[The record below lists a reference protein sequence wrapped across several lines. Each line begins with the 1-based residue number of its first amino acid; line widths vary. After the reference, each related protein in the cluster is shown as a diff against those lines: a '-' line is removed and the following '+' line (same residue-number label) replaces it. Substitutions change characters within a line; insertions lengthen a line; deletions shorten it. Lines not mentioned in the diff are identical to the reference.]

1 MNLISSKAALCG
13 NIMEDP
19 VHHSSPQNEPAD
31 HQSSS
36 QNVNHS
42 SPQNE
47 PISNSRN
54 MTRTARRHVSPK
66 QTSGVFCRICHEGDF
81 MESLLSPC
89 SCSGSVGV
97 VHRSCLEK
105 WLSSSQYDTCEL
117 CRQPLT
123 VTRRY
128 RPVLQWLCQGENSG
142 DDQRNLAGDLACLV
156 LLTPLASV
164 SAFLCTSGAS
174 IYASQGQVVEAAGLV
189 CLCAVLCLVF
199 LLWLLLTVR
208 YHCQVWL
215 KWRNAHQE
223 IRLQGSYQKKTKN
236 SRERITP
243 RANMVDVR
251 EDVGVG
257 KDHVPEQHAEPTLPP
272 HPPTSSTVESNS
284 ASLSVKEP
292 ACLPLSQAP
301 PPNAPAQPDWKSRG
315 VLVYPLPNSNSSSEA
330 THSQAPGHPAPPVR
344 IL

>member
-1 MNLISSKAALCG
+1 MDLISSKAALCE

-142 DDQRNLAGDLACLV
+142 DDKRNLVTLHVWFCS
-156 LLTPLASV
+156 PL
-164 SAFLCTSGAS
+164 
-174 IYASQGQVVEAAGLV
+174 
-189 CLCAVLCLVF
+189 
-199 LLWLLLTVR
+199 
-208 YHCQVWL
+208 
-215 KWRNAHQE
+215 
-223 IRLQGSYQKKTKN
+223 
-236 SRERITP
+236 
-243 RANMVDVR
+243 
-251 EDVGVG
+251 
-257 KDHVPEQHAEPTLPP
+257 
-272 HPPTSSTVESNS
+272 
-284 ASLSVKEP
+284 
-292 ACLPLSQAP
+292 LPLS
-301 PPNAPAQPDWKSRG
+301 
-315 VLVYPLPNSNSSSEA
+315 PLFSA
-330 THSQAPGHPAPPVR
+330 LPAPRYMQAKARWWRRQVLSACAR
-344 IL
+344 FSA